1 MIRPWLWLSLT
12 VAIGLLL
19 GGCVTDGK
27 IGTAPLSYLSSTTI
41 KHYKIYRANLVR
53 SQSKGPSGTY
63 AYNPATANSGYSVT
77 SGGTDASSRSIQKA
91 IEICG
96 NSESCKILDRN
107 GRIVWKNIS
116 TELSQKLLAQDL
128 DQKEL
133 MPKVEE
139 YKSSLFSVGYNQI
152 RDFNNYL
159 SLLNTQG
166 GRILNSAFFVSMDGE
181 HTGKAFSDGRDSY
194 HRSIEGAHK
203 SCVINSDQPCYLFAK
218 GDEPVNA
225 DAEAAIRSI
234 TPIADGSVPENALP
248 ARYRD
253 KLDIKAYARHPSGRT
268 WTTYG
273 WSTVHAAMES
283 ARSSCQR
290 EYGDPCTI
298 VYVGPFRLADMKE
311 ETRKQTLM
319 AYEEA
324 HRAYRARSRIYG
336 ALIVLARDNLDV
348 DNTAVISPAPKP
360 TELAIRV
367 GVGNIDEID
376 AVFSQL
382 EQAGM
387 IEWRGNSLFV
397 PKVEALSL
405 ALRSDSAGVRME
417 TEKIV
422 GELKRILRKTPAPL
436 PR

>member
-1 MIRPWLWLSLT
+1 
-12 VAIGLLL
+12 
-19 GGCVTDGK
+19 
-27 IGTAPLSYLSSTTI
+27 
-41 KHYKIYRANLVR
+41 
-53 SQSKGPSGTY
+53 
-63 AYNPATANSGYSVT
+63 
-77 SGGTDASSRSIQKA
+77 
-91 IEICG
+91 
-96 NSESCKILDRN
+96 
-107 GRIVWKNIS
+107 
-116 TELSQKLLAQDL
+116 
-128 DQKEL
+128 
-133 MPKVEE
+133 
-139 YKSSLFSVGYNQI
+139 
-152 RDFNNYL
+152 
-159 SLLNTQG
+159 
-166 GRILNSAFFVSMDGE
+166 
-181 HTGKAFSDGRDSY
+181 
-194 HRSIEGAHK
+194 
-203 SCVINSDQPCYLFAK
+203 
-218 GDEPVNA
+218 
-225 DAEAAIRSI
+225 
-234 TPIADGSVPENALP
+234 
-248 ARYRD
+248 
-253 KLDIKAYARHPSGRT
+253 
-268 WTTYG
+268 
-273 WSTVHAAMES
+273 MES